1 MDQLEN
7 MIAMKKN
14 FNALCAEEEAINA
27 NINKCQAEI
36 EALNSEFIEK
46 HNEEAR
52 LYKALHENLYSR
64 VQINKVIEYL
74 AMQGNVQKTSEED
87 LR

>member
-1 MDQLEN
+1 
-7 MIAMKKN
+7 MKKN

-27 NINKCQAEI
+27 NINKCSNEI

-52 LYKALHENLYSR
+52 LYKALHENLFSR

-74 AMQGNVQKTSEED
+74 AM
-87 LR
+87 

>member
-1 MDQLEN
+1 

-14 FNALCAEEEAINA
+14 YNALVAEEEAISA
-27 NINKCQAEI
+27 NIEKCSNEI

-52 LYKALHENLYSR
+52 LYKALHENLFSR
-64 VQINKVIEYL
+64 VQINKVVEYL
-74 AMQGNVQKTSEED
+74 AMQGNIPRTNEED